1 MIIDNLILD
10 GRKGALC
17 CSKTIVAE
25 DKANPTEKEVNNKVD
40 KLSSI
45 HIIESGDAKRFGDL
59 AKDIM
64 QQAHLVQDLYPTS
77 LAGAFELMVR
87 SSGWYQ
93 ALGQR
98 QGQRSGH
105 DGHNGGHGNG
115 DCGKNSRNC
124 R

>member
-1 MIIDNLILD
+1 M
-10 GRKGALC
+10 A
-17 CSKTIVAE
+17 A
-25 DKANPTEKEVNNKVD
+25 
-40 KLSSI
+40 I
-45 HIIESGDAKRFGDL
+45 HIIKSGDAKRFGDL
-59 AKDIM
+59 ANDLM
-64 QQAHLVQDLYPTS
+64 QQTHLVQDLYPTS

-124 R
+124 REIFFQQGESNRTSVTGIEGTTIDADCYCCHMSGNLPNN